1 MAYTFKPQINRVHV
15 IEAARKFMESIW
27 HLRVMY
33 KNNEKC
39 IKQQISRKLKKEN
52 NLKIANMTAKR

>member
-1 MAYTFKPQINRVHV
+1 MTHTFNPQIKKVHV

-27 HLRVMY
+27 HLRAMY

-39 IKQQISRKLKKEN
+39 IKQQISRKVKKEN
-52 NLKIANMTAKR
+52 NLKIANMTAKC